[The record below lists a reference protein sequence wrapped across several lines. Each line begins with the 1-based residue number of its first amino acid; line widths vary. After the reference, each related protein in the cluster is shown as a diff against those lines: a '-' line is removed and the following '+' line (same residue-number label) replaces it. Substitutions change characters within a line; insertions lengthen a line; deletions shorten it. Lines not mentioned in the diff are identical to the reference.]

1 MLVGLSKSGSIS
13 ANIWTHR
20 TLPGGAN
27 LFSAE
32 LLLLESIN
40 ALVEVQDNVGAVGD
54 EQSILG
60 LDAVS
65 LELLELLEEAW
76 NVNNGS
82 GTDEVDAGLV
92 DETQAG
98 WDHVVVKGL
107 SLGDNGL
114 EVS

>member
-1 MLVGLSKSGSIS
+1 M
-13 ANIWTHR
+13 
-20 TLPGGAN
+20 
-27 LFSAE
+27 
-32 LLLLESIN
+32 
-40 ALVEVQDNVGAVGD
+40 GAVGN
-54 EQSILG
+54 EQSVLG

-76 NVNNGS
+76 NVHNGS

-92 DETQAG
+92 DESESG

-114 EVS
+114 DVR

>member
-1 MLVGLSKSGSIS
+1 MAKSGSTS
-13 ANIWTHR
+13 AIVGPHR
-20 TLPGGAN
+20 TFSGGAN
-27 LFSAE
+27 LSSAK
-32 LLLLESIN
+32 LALLESIN

-54 EQSILG
+54 EQSVLG
-60 LDAVS
+60 LDAMS

-92 DETQAG
+92 DESEAG

-114 EVS
+114 NDN